1 MRRICATKLFRV
13 PDVSSYNT
21 LREDELGC
29 LLRAVAA
36 AAAEGMPSNLTRRML
51 WWLGG
56 DRP

>member
-1 MRRICATKLFRV
+1 MRRICATELFRV
-13 PDVSSYNT
+13 PGVSSYNT

-36 AAAEGMPSNLTRRML
+36 AAAEGMSTDVV